1 MPADYY
7 SKTLTA
13 SQVSKGGKGLKDYY
27 TGLLLSC
34 SYEPVNLRKVRNL
47 SGFHLSLC
55 TVGLLGSSRKS

>member
-13 SQVSKGGKGLKDYY
+13 SQVSKGGRGLKDCY

-34 SYEPVNLRKVRNL
+34 SYEPVNLRKGKNL

-55 TVGLLGSSRKS
+55 TMGLLGSSGES